1 MKKEYIF
8 TLQGKL
14 TEKQKELIFD
24 KLYKIA
30 VKYNLGLDDYETEY

>member
-14 TEKQKELIFD
+14 TEKQNELIFN

-30 VKYNLGLDDYETEY
+30 MKYNLGFDESETEN